1 MDKAEIVKEM
11 NFNQDEAEVFR
22 RALRIQNEL
31 LKESVD
37 RNLEIFEDYE
47 RLKDKIS
54 DINEKFE
61 EKIKELKNLHEM
73 RKKQEKRIENLIN
86 KISEMSNLI
95 DYVRELKKRNEELEK
110 RLKL

>member
-37 RNLEIFEDYE
+37 RNLEIFEDYA

>member
-61 EKIKELKNLHEM
+61 ERIKELKNLHEM

-110 RLKL
+110 KLKL